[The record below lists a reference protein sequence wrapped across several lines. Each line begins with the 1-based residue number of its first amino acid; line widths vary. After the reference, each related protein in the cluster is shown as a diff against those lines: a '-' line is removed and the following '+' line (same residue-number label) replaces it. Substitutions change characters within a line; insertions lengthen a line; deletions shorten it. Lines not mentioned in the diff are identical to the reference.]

1 MRENMIPT
9 VLPEDDWPLPPGTH
23 LTVEASHTRL
33 SHDAVELGLLRVL
46 TTEVADLGFSI
57 IRDEPR
63 LVWGDRAT
71 SLEGGRE
78 GEREGGKRGGGG

>member
-23 LTVEASHTRL
+23 LTVETSHTRL
-33 SHDAVELGLLRVL
+33 SHDAVELGLLWVL
-46 TTEVADLGFSI
+46 ATEVADLGLSI
-57 IRDEPR
+57 VRDEPR

-78 GEREGGKRGGGG
+78 KEREGREGGEG